1 MREFQYKSKSQI
13 KQKMGCGAAVAQRT
27 VNPLV
32 AGSNPATPATFMNL
46 PFLNKPYYQ
55 NLKSSVEDE
64 YFDFIEQIREDIEEG
79 ADSDLLSPEFQSF
92 LKEEIFNE
100 KLNQFHSLHFYWI
113 NLIDSLVYLLGLH
126 EERAKDDIF
135 DFWEATEYAEIFLKF
150 ESEFNNSL
158 KSSAECVCFLESQIQ
173 SFYYL
178 HIKCE
183 DLHTD
188 LPNNY
193 NVIPELGDSEN
204 RIFIGK
210 KGNAIRFNK
219 PIDSFPL
226 IPFLN
231 LNFKA
236 GNFEI
241 DQEKEVQRLTLE
253 KYSTKIQEFEI
264 RTTEGKFESQ
274 KDQQLE
280 RITKALDIIKSTD
293 QNLYDLLT
301 NFTKV
306 IIPVDEPGIV
316 SYSMQNLPGFS
327 SINLFERDNIDLID
341 DLLHENGHH
350 FLNYHLNTDELII
363 EDDEKIYYSPWRRS
377 LRPIRGIYHATCTF
391 FWAYYLFMSLT
402 EKSLNLF
409 SQEEKNKILRRF
421 LEEQLMIEY
430 TFEDLKLAFKDG
442 KVTDSG
448 MEFVSFIEDFFKVN
462 KAKHERALNELKD
475 SSEEDFKLVTELSEH
490 LNEKRKHYHI

>member
-1 MREFQYKSKSQI
+1 
-13 KQKMGCGAAVAQRT
+13 
-27 VNPLV
+27 
-32 AGSNPATPATFMNL
+32 MNL
-46 PFLNKPYYQ
+46 PFLNKTYYQ
-55 NLKSSVEDE
+55 KLKSSVEDE

-92 LKEEIFNE
+92 LKEEIFSE
-100 KLNQFHSLHFYWI
+100 KLNQFHPLHFYWI
-113 NLIDSLVYLLGLH
+113 NLIDGLVYLLGLH
-126 EERAKDDIF
+126 EEKLSEDVF

-150 ESEFNNSL
+150 ETEFNNSL
-158 KSSAECVCFLESQIQ
+158 KSSRECVCFLESQIQ

-178 HIKCE
+178 HIKEE

-210 KGNAIRFNK
+210 NGKAINFTK

-241 DQEKEVQRLTLE
+241 DQEKEVQRLNLE
-253 KYSTKIQEFEI
+253 SLSSTVQGFEV
-264 RTTEGKFESQ
+264 RTTEGKFESEKEIQ
-274 KDQQLE
+274 TQ
-280 RITKALDIIKSTD
+280 RISKALDIIKKTD
-293 QNLYDLLT
+293 NELYELLRS
-301 NFTKV
+301 FTKV

-316 SYSMQNLPGFS
+316 SYSMQNLPGYS
-327 SINLFERDNIDLID
+327 SINLFERDDIDLID

-391 FWAYYLFMSLT
+391 FWAYYLFMSLS
-402 EKSLNLF
+402 EKSLALF
-409 SQEEKNKILRRF
+409 NEEQKVKVLRRF
-421 LEEQLMIEY
+421 LEEKLMVEY
-430 TFEDLKLAFKDG
+430 TFEDLKHAFNEG
-442 KVTDSG
+442 KVTESG
-448 MEFVSFIEDFFKVN
+448 FAFIKFIKDFFQSN
-462 KAKHERALNELKD
+462 KTKHEKALNTLK
-475 SSEEDFKLVTELSEH
+475 ELSSDDYKSVNELTDHLVKQREH
-490 LNEKRKHYHI
+490 YQI